1 MVKKL
6 SINGWCMKIN
16 ISTSYYNLHFTFG
29 APANKSI
36 ICHNFVHIECGVTV
50 NRSNRT
56 RNYRWATPWNMV
68 PIWYQEKT
76 GPESLLSIFLLLK
89 VVMFYHLWVMC
100 HDSLNEWGKCII
112 NTLYICKSIFITTDL
127 PKSHLFCI
135 LCYNNFK
142 HFFFFFYKN
151 SVIIFF
157 QWFYWKIL

>member
-76 GPESLLSIFLLLK
+76 GPESLFCFFLLLK

-112 NTLYICKSIFITTDL
+112 NTLYICKSIFITTDIYFVFSVIITL
-127 PKSHLFCI
+127 SI
-135 LCYNNFK
+135 
-142 HFFFFFYKN
+142 FFFYKN